1 MHSVFTEMQSCRSA
15 TLEKPWYFEFHYQWD
30 TFPHSLCGYKR
41 KRFEIRLGG
50 RMRIFRGIFQEKN
63 DILRHGTRAM
73 NPFDLPPHFVV
84 GNVHKVAETDENSCS
99 PKLLWII
106 RTATPKFN
114 EVRGTWSGS
123 GQTARCD
130 YSEGLRTE
138 ILFSRWTGQ
147 DEQLSDT
154 HDTSSF

>member
-1 MHSVFTEMQSCRSA
+1 
-15 TLEKPWYFEFHYQWD
+15 
-30 TFPHSLCGYKR
+30 
-41 KRFEIRLGG
+41 
-50 RMRIFRGIFQEKN
+50 MRIFRGIFQEKN

-123 GQTARCD
+123 RQTARCD
-130 YSEGLRTE
+130 L
-138 ILFSRWTGQ
+138 
-147 DEQLSDT
+147 
-154 HDTSSF
+154 